1 MRIDLVDVTAGEGAD
16 ALRPTTVGFESGSVT
31 LVATET
37 AQRPTLLA
45 LIASG
50 RMIPEHGS
58 VTRDPEVT
66 GDELRAS
73 VAVVDAPDISEP
85 AAGLRLDGI
94 VQEELMFAELPSS
107 SKAVLSTL
115 DTLGARDF
123 ARTPIEHVPVTV
135 RLHVLAEL
143 AAMREDVDA
152 LVLTSPDR
160 HGGDPLEWYPVA
172 EGLAE
177 RGYAVLVI
185 AGAASV
191 ALLDAALAEP
201 EPTVAPKHVL
211 PPEPEDASPE
221 AEPEAEAEPELELEP
236 EPDTEPEPDPVELDI
251 PAPAEEED
259 TK

>member
-1 MRIDLVDVTAGEGAD
+1 MRIDLVDVTAGKGAD
-16 ALRPTTVGFESGSVT
+16 ALRPTTVGFESGAVT
-31 LVATET
+31 LMATET

-45 LIASG
+45 LLASG
-50 RMIPEHGS
+50 RMQPEQGS
-58 VTRDPEVT
+58 VTRSPAVS

-85 AAGLRLDGI
+85 ASGLRLDGI

-107 SKAVLSTL
+107 SKAVLETL
-115 DTLGARDF
+115 DTLGAREF

-143 AAMREDVDA
+143 AALRDDVDA

-201 EPTVAPKHVL
+201 EPTAAPKHVL
-211 PPEPEDASPE
+211 PESDVA
-221 AEPEAEAEPELELEP
+221 AEEEFAEEEF
-236 EPDTEPEPDPVELDI
+236 V
-251 PAPAEEED
+251 EEED

>member
-1 MRIDLVDVTAGEGAD
+1 MRIDLVDVTAGEGSD
-16 ALRPTTVGFESGSVT
+16 ALPPTTVGFESGSVT

-50 RMIPEHGS
+50 RMVPEHGS
-58 VTRDPEVT
+58 VTRNPELS

-85 AAGLRLDGI
+85 ASGLRLDGI
-94 VQEELMFAELPSS
+94 VQEELMFADMHSS
-107 SKAVLSTL
+107 AKAVLETL
-115 DTLGARDF
+115 DTLGAREF
-123 ARTPIEHVPVTV
+123 ARTPIEHVPATV

-143 AAMREDVDA
+143 AAMRDSVEA

-160 HGGDPLEWYPVA
+160 HGGDPLEWYPIA

-201 EPTVAPKHVL
+201 EATAAPKHVL
-211 PPEPEDASPE
+211 PETPAQEVSEEVIEPLVLEEPERAE
-221 AEPEAEAEPELELEP
+221 EPEFAEDPDVVEEPE
-236 EPDTEPEPDPVELDI
+236 VV
-251 PAPAEEED
+251 EEED

>member
-16 ALRPTTVGFESGSVT
+16 ALPPTTVGFESGAVT

-45 LIASG
+45 LLASG
-50 RMIPEHGS
+50 RMIPEQGS
-58 VTRDPEVT
+58 VTRRPEAS

-85 AAGLRLDGI
+85 ADGLRLDGI

-107 SKAVLSTL
+107 SKAVRETL
-115 DTLGARDF
+115 DTLGALEF

-143 AAMREDVDA
+143 AALRGDVEA
-152 LVLTSPDR
+152 IVLTSPDR

-191 ALLDAALAEP
+191 ALLDAARAEP
-201 EPTVAPKHVL
+201 EPTAAPKHVL
-211 PPEPEDASPE
+211 PAEP
-221 AEPEAEAEPELELEP
+221 AEPETAQ
-236 EPDTEPEPDPVELDI
+236 PDADLVEGDST
-251 PAPAEEED
+251 AEEE

>member
-1 MRIDLVDVTAGEGAD
+1 MRIDLVDVTAGEGAE
-16 ALRPTTVGFESGSVT
+16 ALPPTTVGFENGAVT
-31 LVATET
+31 LVAAET

-45 LIASG
+45 LLASG
-50 RMIPEHGS
+50 RMVPDQGS
-58 VTRDPEVT
+58 VTRRPEVT

-85 AAGLRLDGI
+85 ADGLRLDGI

-107 SKAVLSTL
+107 SKAVRETL
-115 DTLGARDF
+115 DTLGALEF

-143 AAMREDVDA
+143 AALRSDVDA

-160 HGGDPLEWYPVA
+160 HGGDPLEWYPIA

-191 ALLDAALAEP
+191 ALLDAALVEP
-201 EPTVAPKHVL
+201 EPVATPKHVEQ
-211 PPEPEDASPE
+211 PAVVEEPEIAEQPE
-221 AEPEAEAEPELELEP
+221 VAEEPAVAEEPQIAEEPE
-236 EPDTEPEPDPVELDI
+236 VV
-251 PAPAEEED
+251 EEED

>member
-1 MRIDLVDVTAGEGAD
+1 MRIDLVDVTAGEGAE
-16 ALRPTTVGFESGSVT
+16 ALQATTVAFESGAVT
-31 LVATET
+31 LVAAET

-45 LIASG
+45 LLASG
-50 RMIPEHGS
+50 RMVPGQGT
-58 VTRDPEVT
+58 VTRHPEMS

-85 AAGLRLDGI
+85 ADGLRLDGI

-107 SKAVLSTL
+107 SKAVLETL
-115 DTLGARDF
+115 DALGAREF
-123 ARTPIEHVPVTV
+123 ARTPIEYVPVTV

-143 AAMREDVDA
+143 AALRGDVDA

-160 HGGDPLEWYPVA
+160 HGGDPFEWYPIA

-185 AGAASV
+185 AGGASV
-191 ALLDAALAEP
+191 ALLDAALTEAAHTEAEP
-201 EPTVAPKHVL
+201 TAAPKHVL
-211 PPEPEDASPE
+211 PAAEPAEPLP
-221 AEPEAEAEPELELEP
+221 AEPEQISP
-236 EPDTEPEPDPVELDI
+236 EPDADLVEDDI
-251 PAPAEEED
+251 TAEEE

>member
-1 MRIDLVDVTAGEGAD
+1 MRIDLVDVTAGEGAE
-16 ALRPTTVGFESGSVT
+16 ALPPTTVGFESGAVT
-31 LVATET
+31 LVAVET

-45 LIASG
+45 LLASG
-50 RMIPEHGS
+50 RMVPEQGS
-58 VTRDPEVT
+58 VTRHPEVT

-85 AAGLRLDGI
+85 VDGLRLDGI
-94 VQEELMFAELPSS
+94 VQEELMFAGLPSS
-107 SKAVLSTL
+107 SKAVRETL
-115 DTLGARDF
+115 DTLGAVEF

-143 AAMREDVDA
+143 AALRGDVEA

-160 HGGDPLEWYPVA
+160 HGGDPLEWYPIA

-191 ALLDAALAEP
+191 ALLDAALLDAPLAEP
-201 EPTVAPKHVL
+201 EPTAAPRHVE
-211 PPEPEDASPE
+211 EPEIVE
-221 AEPEAEAEPELELEP
+221 EPE
-236 EPDTEPEPDPVELDI
+236 VV
-251 PAPAEEED
+251 EEED

>member
-1 MRIDLVDVTAGEGAD
+1 MRIDLIDVTAGEGTD
-16 ALRPTTVGFESGSVT
+16 ALRPTTVGFESGTVT

-45 LIASG
+45 LLASG
-50 RMIPEHGS
+50 RMTPEHGS
-58 VTRDPEVT
+58 VTRDPAVS

-85 AAGLRLDGI
+85 ASGLRLDGI
-94 VQEELMFAELPSS
+94 VQEELMFAGMPSS
-107 SKAVLSTL
+107 SKAVLETL
-115 DTLGARDF
+115 DTLGAREF
-123 ARTPIEHVPVTV
+123 ARTPIENVPATV

-143 AAMREDVDA
+143 AAMRDDVDA

-160 HGGDPLEWYPVA
+160 HGGEPLEWYPVA
-172 EGLAE
+172 QGLAE

-191 ALLDAALAEP
+191 ALLNAALE
-201 EPTVAPKHVL
+201 T
-211 PPEPEDASPE
+211 
-221 AEPEAEAEPELELEP
+221 
-236 EPDTEPEPDPVELDI
+236 T
-251 PAPAEEED
+251 EED